1 MNRTE
6 RERER
11 EKPFRFEDTDFQR
24 FHLVRSENR
33 AVKQDFGVLPSVI
46 FMTWLRGG
54 RGAKHDTFHL
64 IYE

>member
-1 MNRTE
+1 MHE
-6 RERER
+6 SHRERER

-54 RGAKHDTFHL
+54 ERG
-64 IYE
+64 

>member
-1 MNRTE
+1 MHE
-6 RERER
+6 SHRERER

-24 FHLVRSENR
+24 FHLVRFENR

-54 RGAKHDTFHL
+54 EGLNTIHS
-64 IYE
+64 I

>member
-1 MNRTE
+1 MHE
-6 RERER
+6 SARERER

-46 FMTWLRGG
+46 FMTWWRERGG
-54 RGAKHDTFHL
+54 GGV
-64 IYE
+64 